1 MPGCLKS
8 ITLALNCPNS
18 SIFATENLPTL
29 RVTFGSGIGQGL
41 AHKHLMIESM
51 YTVVRGRMGMIRM
64 MTIVRRRA
72 RKQNNN
78 MRRR

>member
-1 MPGCLKS
+1 
-8 ITLALNCPNS
+8 
-18 SIFATENLPTL
+18 
-29 RVTFGSGIGQGL
+29 
-41 AHKHLMIESM
+41 M